1 MCIRDRIQTRLVLEA
16 VAKAENIQI
25 SDEKLDEEIGKM
37 AQSYQME
44 ADKLK
49 SYMTEQDKDQM
60 KEDLAV
66 QEAVDLLVAEAKLV

>member
-1 MCIRDRIQTRLVLEA
+1 
-16 VAKAENIQI
+16 
-25 SDEKLDEEIGKM
+25 
-37 AQSYQME
+37 ME

-49 SYMTEQDKDQM
+49 SYMTEMDKEQM